1 MVLSIKLIRKIGKM
15 LRGGAG
21 KKEIFLGAFL
31 GVLIG
36 FNPTFSLTLLLAILI
51 TLLLNGNIGFT
62 LLGVAVGKL
71 SALAL
76 SVVTFNVGFFIIHSM
91 GLEGLI
97 TKMVNTP
104 VLALMD
110 LNVYSM
116 LGSLPFA
123 LIIGVV
129 FGKFMAATITK
140 IREQMVK
147 AGQNEKVGKAVGN
160 KFSKFLMWLAFGKQ
174 KISTEDVLAKQSPL
188 FRKSGIIL
196 VAVVLVVSL
205 LMDLLLM
212 DMFIKKGIESAIVKQ
227 TGAQVDIEDVH
238 FTLGA
243 GKVGIENLQVTDPE
257 KPTHNLLQINQMV
270 ADLSMGDLLRRTYT
284 IDLLA
289 GSILKFDVERESPGK
304 IYGPSAKE
312 KKKAEDEKA
321 AQEDQAAGKT
331 LDDYLAQAE
340 KWKGYGEKV
349 YDYLDKAGDVYTGE
363 AYAKE
368 KPKADKAAAV
378 AEAKNVGY
386 LKADADL
393 VADRAKLT
401 IRKIEID
408 QVELGS
414 DYPVQK
420 LEGSEVSS
428 HPGLNAQ
435 PTLLR
440 LTPEDGTDPMAE
452 VTLHFEGPALMHQ
465 LMANVKGIDIADT
478 VKTGDSLK
486 IEEGKADLSLNG
498 EFSTEKLDVPFTLLV
513 RDLKT
518 DNSTINSLGKLEI
531 PGQLYGTL
539 LSPRVKVEL
548 DDNLKDAAVDAA
560 KAKAKEEAKKE
571 ADKQINKALESDE
584 AKDLKNKASDSL
596 KKFF

>member
-1 MVLSIKLIRKIGKM
+1 MVLSLKLIRKIGKM

-71 SALAL
+71 SGLAL
-76 SVVTFNVGFFIIHSM
+76 SVVTFNVGFFMIHSM

-97 TKMVNTP
+97 TKLVNTP
-104 VLALMD
+104 VLALLD

-129 FGKFMAATITK
+129 FGKLMSATITK

-147 AGQNEKVGKAVGN
+147 AGKHEKVDKAVGN
-160 KFSKFLMWLAFGKQ
+160 KFSKFLIWLAFGKQ

-205 LMDLLLM
+205 LMDFLLM
-212 DMFIKKGIESAIVKQ
+212 DMFIKKGLQSAITKQ
-227 TGAQVDIEDVH
+227 TGAQVDIEKVH
-238 FTLGA
+238 FSLGG

-257 KPTHNLLQINQMV
+257 KPTHNLLQIHQMV

-289 GSILKFDVERESPGK
+289 GSVLKFNVERESPGK
-304 IYGPSAKE
+304 IYGPTRKE
-312 KKKAEDEKA
+312 KKAEKERKEKEE
-321 AQEDQAAGKT
+321 QIDGKT
-331 LDDYLAQAE
+331 LNDYLAKAE

-349 YDYLDKAGDVYTGE
+349 YEYLDKAGDVYTGE

-368 KPKADKAAAV
+368 KPKADKGAAV

-452 VTLHFEGPALMHQ
+452 VTLHFEDPALMHN
-465 LMANVKGIDIADT
+465 LTANVKGIDIADM
-478 VKTGDSLK
+478 VKTGDKLK
-486 IEEGKADLSLNG
+486 IEEGKADLALSG
-498 EFSTEKLDVPFTLLV
+498 KFSTEKLDVPFTLLV

-548 DDNLKDAAVDAA
+548 DNNLKDAAIDAA

-571 ADKQINKALESDE
+571 ADKQINKVLESDE